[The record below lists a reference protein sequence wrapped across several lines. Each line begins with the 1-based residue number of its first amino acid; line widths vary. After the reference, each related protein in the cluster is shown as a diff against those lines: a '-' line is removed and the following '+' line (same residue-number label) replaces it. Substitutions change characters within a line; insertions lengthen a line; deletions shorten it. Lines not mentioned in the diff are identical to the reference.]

1 MEEKKEATIL
11 FNDKKIPMSQ
21 LSFQTQRNMQRLS
34 QLQNTIPQLQEQL
47 AEAQVLLQDYS
58 SKVNAALEEA
68 ASRQD
73 DQVVETS
80 EGKPWEGKEAL
91 QEIHTHERECALRYE
106 RIEERLADGSRRF
119 DRIERMLWG
128 VIILIIGSLLVPQ
141 FLGA

>member
-1 MEEKKEATIL
+1 MSEEQKEATVL

-47 AEAQVLLQDYS
+47 SEAQVLLQDYS

-73 DQVVETS
+73 YEVVQTS
-80 EGKPWEGKEAL
+80 EEEAA
-91 QEIHTHERECALRYE
+91 H
-106 RIEERLADGSRRF
+106 
-119 DRIERMLWG
+119 
-128 VIILIIGSLLVPQ
+128 
-141 FLGA
+141 

>member
-1 MEEKKEATIL
+1 MSEEQKEATVL

-73 DQVVETS
+73 EVVETS
-80 EGKPWEGKEAL
+80 EGQPWEEEAN
-91 QEIHTHERECALRYE
+91 H
-106 RIEERLADGSRRF
+106 
-119 DRIERMLWG
+119 
-128 VIILIIGSLLVPQ
+128 
-141 FLGA
+141 

>member
-1 MEEKKEATIL
+1 MSEEQKEATVV

-47 AEAQVLLQDYS
+47 SEAQVLLQDYS

-73 DQVVETS
+73 EVGETS
-80 EGKPWEGKEAL
+80 EGEVSEEEA
-91 QEIHTHERECALRYE
+91 TH
-106 RIEERLADGSRRF
+106 
-119 DRIERMLWG
+119 
-128 VIILIIGSLLVPQ
+128 
-141 FLGA
+141 